1 MGLGLLEL
9 EVPAVVSSSV
19 WVLGLE
25 LVLEHGSG
33 KESCEENSEFL

>member
-1 MGLGLLEL
+1 MLGLLEL
-9 EVPAVVSSSV
+9 EVPAVVSSPV

-33 KESCEENSEFL
+33 KESCGENSEFL